1 MKKYIFCSYL
11 LVFRKN
17 ETFLNNTFNKKT
29 GLYWELSPCQV
40 SSKSNDSCESYD
52 FFSKIKLNCYFSI
65 LFLELRDLTRTKSKY
80 YQIWHFLILLGAVDH
95 QINVLRNCT
104 ALNDYFRYI
113 SKMAA
118 TKQWKWGLFQSKPE
132 VWNNTI
138 WLKDKKTWDIYIPLS
153 CTILLKTSGIWMSY
167 GPLQFFKNLHKSYFA

>member
-1 MKKYIFCSYL
+1 M
-11 LVFRKN
+11 
-17 ETFLNNTFNKKT
+17 
-29 GLYWELSPCQV
+29 
-40 SSKSNDSCESYD
+40 SKSNESCESYD

-65 LFLELRDLTRTKSKY
+65 LFLESRDLTRTKSKY

-138 WLKDKKTWDIYIPLS
+138 WLKDKKNLRYLYSIIMHNFIKNEWNLNELWPFAIFQKSTQ
-153 CTILLKTSGIWMSY
+153 ILFCVVICL
-167 GPLQFFKNLHKSYFA
+167 